1 MARNTNE
8 TRGGLNRK
16 IRESSHKISWL
27 VKSNFNAQELGNVSR
42 IAFWA
47 HSGTASETY
56 PQTYPQNL

>member
-27 VKSNFNAQELGNVSR
+27 VKSNIQCPRIRQREQNRILGALWNR
-42 IAFWA
+42 
-47 HSGTASETY
+47 
-56 PQTYPQNL
+56 Q